1 MAAEMVSLAVEA
13 AVAMATRSSC
23 TSCSSVSMLS
33 LVRVALVWRSA
44 AEELRV
50 RASERVEAAVVFAPV
65 ATCHHLVIVMTQWR
79 CIYKDRLPFCL
90 PIQSI

>member
-1 MAAEMVSLAVEA
+1 MAVEMVSLAVEA

-23 TSCSSVSMLS
+23 TSCSSCSNVSMLS

-50 RASERVEAAVVFAPV
+50 RASERVEAAVVLAPV

-79 CIYKDRLPFCL
+79 
-90 PIQSI
+90 

>member
-1 MAAEMVSLAVEA
+1 MVSLAVEA

-23 TSCSSVSMLS
+23 TSCSSCSNVSMLS

-50 RASERVEAAVVFAPV
+50 RALERVEAAVVFAPV

-79 CIYKDRLPFCL
+79 WIYKDRLLFCT